1 MLYCLMTVVLFSYFF
16 CSDSFGL
23 WHVRMIIYTKLKKKS
38 LQIFQFDLSCL
49 TDIGLQETV
58 LDYLNGALLLTS
70 AVLHVYYVQSAK

>member
-1 MLYCLMTVVLFSYFF
+1 
-16 CSDSFGL
+16 
-23 WHVRMIIYTKLKKKS
+23 MIIYTKLKQKS